1 MHTSRSSQSS
11 AGWASSTSSSDGSRI
26 GSDTRGRLSWRLWA
40 VVPVLLLAL
49 VVGAVVTAGSSL
61 VDLVGSNPPPADQF
75 DIRRVEFSPGEIR
88 ILVRNPQRDDL
99 TIANVNVDDAIV
111 PYAVDGPDTLGRL
124 RSATIVVPF
133 QWVENDPITVGVT
146 SSTGI
151 QTVKE
156 VPAAVETPEPSVEG
170 FFGYA
175 LIGLLVGVLPIAL
188 GLLWLPALR
197 QAGPV
202 WLATFMAFTAGLLT
216 FLGVEALTES
226 FELQAA
232 LPSSLGGAGLVLL
245 GVALSFLGMTALAGR
260 LTGGSEATGVTLA
273 LLIAIGIGL
282 HNLGEGLA
290 IGASF
295 ALGELQLGAF
305 LIVGFMI
312 HNVTEGLGIATP
324 VAKTRISVLALAGLA
339 VVAGAP
345 AILGTWIGGYLSS
358 DVLGALF
365 FAIAAGAALQV
376 VVEVGRYVA
385 RTAPGGLRSGHAIAG
400 FIVGIA
406 TMYVTGVLVGI
417 AFGNRRL
424 TAANPGFTTTGL

>member
-1 MHTSRSSQSS
+1 MEAGS
-11 AGWASSTSSSDGSRI
+11 ATGEG
-26 GSDTRGRLSWRLWA
+26 GRLNWRLWA

-49 VVGAVVTAGSSL
+49 AVGVVVSAGSSL
-61 VDLVGSNPPPADQF
+61 VDLVGSNPPAADEF

-88 ILVRNPQRDDL
+88 IVVRNPQPDDL

-111 PYAVDGPDTLGRL
+111 PFTVDGPTTLGRL

-133 QWVENDPITVGVT
+133 EWVENDPITVGVT

-151 QTVKE
+151 QTVRE
-156 VPAAVETPEPSVEG
+156 IAAAVETPQPSVEG
-170 FFGYA
+170 FLGYA
-175 LIGLLVGVLPIAL
+175 LIGLLVGVLPVAL

-197 QAGPV
+197 QAGTV
-202 WLATFMAFTAGLLT
+202 WLAAFMAFTAGLLT

-226 FELQAA
+226 FALQAA
-232 LPSSLGGAGLVLL
+232 LPSALGGAGLVLL

-260 LTGGSEATGVTLA
+260 LAHGSAATGLTLA
-273 LLIAIGIGL
+273 LLIAVGIGL

-290 IGASF
+290 IGTSF

-324 VAKTRISVLALAGLA
+324 VARTRVTVLALAGLA

-345 AILGTWIGGYLSS
+345 AILGAWIGGYTSS
-358 DVLGALF
+358 DVLGSFF

-406 TMYVTGVLVGI
+406 TMYVTGVLV
-417 AFGNRRL
+417 A
-424 TAANPGFTTTGL
+424 

>member
-1 MHTSRSSQSS
+1 MEVGSAASGQSR
-11 AGWASSTSSSDGSRI
+11 
-26 GSDTRGRLSWRLWA
+26 LNWRLWA

-49 VVGAVVTAGSSL
+49 AVGAVVTAGSSL
-61 VDLVGSNPPPADQF
+61 VGLVGSNPPPLDQF
-75 DIRRVEFSPGEIR
+75 DVRRVEFTPGEIR
-88 ILVRNPQRDDL
+88 IVVRNPQRDAL

-111 PYAVDGPDTLGRL
+111 PYTVDGPTTLGRL
-124 RSATIVVPF
+124 RSSTIVVPY
-133 QWVENDPITVGVT
+133 QWVDDEPLSVGVT

-151 QTVKE
+151 QTVKDI
-156 VPAAVETPEPSVEG
+156 PAAVETPQPSGTG
-170 FFGYA
+170 FLGYA
-175 LIGLLVGVLPIAL
+175 LIGFLVGVLPVAL

-197 QAGPV
+197 QAGV
-202 WLATFMAFTAGLLT
+202 AWLSAFMAFTAGLLV
-216 FLGVEALTES
+216 FLGIDALAEA
-226 FELQAA
+226 FALQAT
-232 LPSSLGGAGLVLL
+232 LPSALGGTGIVLL

-260 LTGGSEATGVTLA
+260 LTGGTAATGLALA
-273 LLIAIGIGL
+273 LLIAVGIGL

-324 VAKTRISVLALAGLA
+324 VARTRVTVLTLAGLA
-339 VVAGAP
+339 VIAGAP
-345 AILGTWIGGYLSS
+345 TIAGAWIGGYTSS

-385 RTAPGGLRSGHAIAG
+385 RNAPGGLRSGHAIVG
-400 FIVGIA
+400 FIAGVA
-406 TMYVTGVLVGI
+406 TMYVTGVFV
-417 AFGNRRL
+417 A
-424 TAANPGFTTTGL
+424 